1 MARYTG
7 PVCKLCRREGEKL
20 FLKGDRC
27 VSPKCPFERDRGYPP
42 GDHGRLSQF
51 RRRRRT
57 SDYSRQLREKQKV
70 RRIYGVLERQ
80 FRRYFREA
88 ERRPG
93 LTGENLLIVLE
104 SRLDN
109 VVYRLGFADSR
120 AQARQLV
127 QHGHFVVNGHRTN
140 IPSYLVRPQDRIVVR
155 DGSRRRVYCTDR
167 AKLLDEGSV
176 PHWLSLDS
184 NTMESRV
191 LQLPTREDIA
201 ASLNEQ
207 LIVEYYSR

>member
-1 MARYTG
+1 
-7 PVCKLCRREGEKL
+7 
-20 FLKGDRC
+20 
-27 VSPKCPFERDRGYPP
+27 
-42 GDHGRLSQF
+42 
-51 RRRRRT
+51 
-57 SDYSRQLREKQKV
+57 
-70 RRIYGVLERQ
+70 
-80 FRRYFREA
+80 
-88 ERRPG
+88 
-93 LTGENLLIVLE
+93 LLVVLE

-109 VVYRLGFADSR
+109 VIYRLGFADSR

-127 QHGHFVVNGHRTN
+127 QHGHFVVNGRRTN

-155 DGSRRRVYCTDR
+155 DGSRERVYFKDR
-167 AKLLDEGSV
+167 VKLLDEGSV

>member
-155 DGSRRRVYCTDR
+155 DGSRKRVYFTDR